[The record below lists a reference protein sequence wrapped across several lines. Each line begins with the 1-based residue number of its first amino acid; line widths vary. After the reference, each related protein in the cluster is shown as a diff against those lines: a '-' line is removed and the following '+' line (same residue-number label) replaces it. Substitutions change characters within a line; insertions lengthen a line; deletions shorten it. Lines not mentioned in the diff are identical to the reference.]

1 MRRLQE
7 ARADLAQGIAGR
19 GARQTT
25 AEGDD
30 SWNFGEGAEIADRR
44 VALENLGG
52 GARHELYLAWD
63 EWLGSRVVAKLLRPS
78 LSNDA
83 AALTTLRREAE
94 VLASAA
100 HPVVVRRLGAVLD
113 GPRPHVVLEHVEGPS
128 LARLV
133 KRHGI
138 VPLPRLVAL
147 GACLGDALAALAG
160 RGFVHLDVSPSHVIA
175 GATPR
180 LVGLGC
186 ARRFGPGEFGGP
198 VGADAY
204 LAPELCGPAVPPSAI
219 GPAADVFAL
228 GATLHHA
235 ARGTVP
241 FPRRRGT
248 HGSADPAIRFPQL
261 HEDPAPLPSWL
272 PSELRSLLLAMLSR
286 DPSARPTA
294 SEVSTALAALRP
306 RTAPQPTS
314 APPAPPDP
322 E

>member
-7 ARADLAQGIAGR
+7 ARAELAQGVAR
-19 GARQTT
+19 PGARP
-25 AEGDD
+25 AVVEADD
-30 SWNFGEGAEIADRR
+30 SWNLAEGTEIADRR

-52 GARHELYLAWD
+52 GARHEHYLAWD

-94 VLASAA
+94 VLGTAA
-100 HPVVVRRLGAVLD
+100 HSVLVRRLGAVLD
-113 GPRPHVVLEHVEGPS
+113 GPRPHLVLEHVEGPS

-138 VPLPRLVAL
+138 VPLPRLLSL
-147 GACLGDALAALAG
+147 GARLADALAALAD

-204 LAPELCGPAVPPSAI
+204 LAPELCGPAAPPSVV
-219 GPAADVFAL
+219 GPAVDVFAL

-261 HEDPAPLPSWL
+261 HDDPAPLPTWL
-272 PSELRSLLLAMLSR
+272 PSEFRSLLLAMLSR
-286 DPSARPTA
+286 DPNARPSA
-294 SEVSTALAALRP
+294 SEVSTALDALRP
-306 RTAPQPTS
+306 RTAPPSPS
-314 APPAPPDP
+314 APLPPPDP